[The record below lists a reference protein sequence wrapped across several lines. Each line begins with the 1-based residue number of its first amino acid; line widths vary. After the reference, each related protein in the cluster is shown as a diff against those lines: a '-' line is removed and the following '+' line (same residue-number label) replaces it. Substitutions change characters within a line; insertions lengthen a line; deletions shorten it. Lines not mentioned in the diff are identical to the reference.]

1 MTLTPPPL
9 FPPQE
14 KLSELAAEKEDLSE
28 KLRAEEERRKS
39 ILTDKNLVTFNRPP
53 LISSDLL
60 PAALVKPAL
69 TLTAPCWCGRAVT
82 LTEGTGNVLVVLL

>member
-1 MTLTPPPL
+1 MNARICRRVSDQSVVGAELSVTLTPPPL

-53 LISSDLL
+53 LISL
-60 PAALVKPAL
+60 
-69 TLTAPCWCGRAVT
+69 
-82 LTEGTGNVLVVLL
+82 